1 MGPHQEAL
9 THQTPT
15 PKSPRPLSFGSAPP
29 SYSLALPVLVDPGF
43 AQASFR
49 GKGFGLKAT
58 RDFAPGEEIIREA
71 PFVSFRL
78 DDDDVEQAFNYLSGP
93 ARLLF
98 LSFTPTINNPNISL
112 YRNIA
117 ETNALTCWNQDDADE
132 YVDADADVNEENDG
146 DSILKG
152 RLGGSSTAP
161 IDLTAMSD
169 DDIDMGEAP
178 VKPAKSIGI
187 CENICRVNHS
197 CRPNSGWAWDRAT
210 SQMVL
215 YAYNTIAANEEI
227 TASYHNAYNILPRAQ
242 RRAKLLEKFG
252 FDCMCQACSPI
263 DSNSDARLAEFRRI
277 RESCWPEVARR
288 RHSSPTWEE
297 EDEDQQSFAMD
308 QNLALHR
315 LNRAMEILQAENQF
329 FYQGEILE
337 RRFRVYVIWGQR
349 VQARQ
354 AAEAVLQH
362 TRMHR
367 GLACATKTMMNVW
380 CRAPEKHWLWDV
392 GKKYYGNLAPSDDGD
407 SDFEHHYRNS
417 HHKKKKQRKSRSG
430 TSRR

>member
-1 MGPHQEAL
+1 MGRSTDAAHPLTSPATPVSYPSGGRTDAHFDQSPESEIKPPRPSLQSSDLARFHPRDKDHQHTPASLEPPNKQCMGPHQEAL

-15 PKSPRPLSFGSAPP
+15 PKSPRPLSCGSAPP
-29 SYSLALPVLVDPGF
+29 SCSLALPVLVDPGF

-58 RDFAPGEEIIREA
+58 RDFAPGEEIITEA

-117 ETNALTCWNQDDADE
+117 ETNALTCWNQDDAKE

-146 DSILKG
+146 DSILKR

-210 SQMVL
+210 SQMGEIISPASPCMLLNGVVL

-263 DSNSDARLAEFRRI
+263 D
-277 RESCWPEVARR
+277 
-288 RHSSPTWEE
+288 
-297 EDEDQQSFAMD
+297 
-308 QNLALHR
+308 
-315 LNRAMEILQAENQF
+315 
-329 FYQGEILE
+329 
-337 RRFRVYVIWGQR
+337 
-349 VQARQ
+349 
-354 AAEAVLQH
+354 
-362 TRMHR
+362 
-367 GLACATKTMMNVW
+367 
-380 CRAPEKHWLWDV
+380 
-392 GKKYYGNLAPSDDGD
+392 
-407 SDFEHHYRNS
+407 
-417 HHKKKKQRKSRSG
+417 
-430 TSRR
+430 